1 MIKYQIV
8 KDCGGICRK
17 DLSVR
22 EECSTLKVHEH
33 FTHAVIH
40 TFLIE
45 KSSRIVWLLFSL
57 SGERFWGDGRR
68 TAGGQ
73 ETPEGGCPRTPYRWS
88 VIAPLWCLGLPVIT
102 TYYGRYHYCHRHH
115 HTYHQEKVVYAAF
128 YFPVSDHSSS

>member
-1 MIKYQIV
+1 MSWGLQRWGRYQIV
-8 KDCGGICRK
+8 KDYGGICRK

-45 KSSRIVWLLFSL
+45 KSSRIVWLLFAL

-73 ETPEGGCPRTPYRWS
+73 ETTGRWMPREHLIGG
-88 VIAPLWCLGLPVIT
+88 
-102 TYYGRYHYCHRHH
+102 
-115 HTYHQEKVVYAAF
+115 Q
-128 YFPVSDHSSS
+128 